1 MSIEFRSDP
10 YGVTILLDGWPQSH
24 VAPGDPGLL
33 TFEYVHQIALV
44 LDSLP
49 AGRLAVTH
57 VGGGGLTVPR
67 YVHATRPGSPQ
78 IVFEPDAA
86 LTAAVR
92 EHAPLPRGHRIRVRP
107 MAGAAGVAGLAA
119 ASADVLILDA
129 YAAGRVPAEL
139 TSAGFAREV
148 RRVLRGAGIVVANLA
163 DAPGLAFVRRCAATF
178 AAAGLEPVALLA
190 THDILKGRRFGN
202 AVLVGGAHPDPAALD
217 RGVGRAS
224 PPCGIRSGAEVARL
238 LAGVAPF
245 VEGELSPE
253 PPPGLF
259 GR

>member
-1 MSIEFRSDP
+1 MSIEFRDDP
-10 YGVTILLDGWPQSH
+10 SGVTVLLDGWPQSH
-24 VAPGDPGLL
+24 VAIADPGLL

-49 AGRLAVTH
+49 PGRLAVTH

-92 EHAPLPRGHRIRVRP
+92 ERAPLPRGHRIRVRP
-107 MAGAAGVAGLAA
+107 LSGAAGVAALAD
-119 ASADVLILDA
+119 ASADVLVLDA

-139 TSAGFAREV
+139 TSAGFAGEV
-148 RRVLRGAGIVVANLA
+148 RRVLRASGIVVANLA
-163 DAPGLAFVRRCAATF
+163 DAPGLSFVRRCAATF

-202 AVLVGGAHPDPAALD
+202 VVLVGG
-217 RGVGRAS
+217 
-224 PPCGIRSGAEVARL
+224 ARL